1 MLEWLKLIPEAV
13 KILGGLLS
21 FIQLLVKT
29 AETPGHGPEKQEA
42 VLKGIKDTL
51 DEHGVD
57 EALQTAVLG
66 LAKAVIGVYV
76 CVQNFIGFFT
86 HRKE

>member
-1 MLEWLKLIPEAV
+1 MLEWLKHVPDAV
-13 KILGGLLS
+13 KILAGLLS

-29 AETPGHGPEKQEA
+29 AEIPGHGEEKQEA

-51 DEHGVD
+51 TEHKVED
-57 EALQTAVLG
+57 ATQTVVLG

-76 CVQNFIGFFT
+76 FIQNAIGFFKHT
-86 HRKE
+86 R